1 MTDDYDISLDAYLS
15 YLEAIKELRRRLVE
29 KRESGLTKSHHP
41 P

>member
-29 KRESGLTKSHHP
+29 KREAENGKA
-41 P
+41 